1 MQNNCITNFIKTVQ
15 HFTTTIHSWPKLR
28 AKQYSLKNWKAISW
42 FNFCCLSQSSH
53 LHTHILSVPYF
64 SFSPSPVW
72 VTSSHSAC
80 LLCFHV
86 FFPESFSLM
95 LCPVSE
101 HFNVPD
107 FKQMYISLKCV
118 YIVHMVQSTCM
129 FRVIFYVVLIQCS
142 DNRTYNQLLT
152 ARHNNPM
159 NLSHSLVK
167 FWGAS
172 EARKYVKCKSD
183 KEINHCCV
191 CFIKATHCDTMNYNY
206 RKGLSHL

>member
-15 HFTTTIHSWPKLR
+15 QQPSTHGQNLVQNSTV
-28 AKQYSLKNWKAISW
+28 WKTERLFLDLI
-42 FNFCCLSQSSH
+42 FVVYLSH
-53 LHTHILSVPYF
+53 LTYTHTFCLYHTFLSHQAQCE
-64 SFSPSPVW
+64 W
-72 VTSSHSAC
+72 SAAIVHA
-80 LLCFHV
+80 CFAFMF

-118 YIVHMVQSTCM
+118 YIVYMVQSTCM

-142 DNRTYNQLLT
+142 DYRTYNQLLT
-152 ARHNNPM
+152 AWRNNPM

-172 EARKYVKCKSD
+172 EAKKYVKCKSD

-191 CFIKATHCDTMNYNY
+191 CSIKATHCDTMN
-206 RKGLSHL
+206 